1 MIKAQ
6 RIAWPVLVLALAGA
20 ACTGPEAAPEDRPAV
35 EATDSAPSDPGA
47 TLAVVPDVAA
57 QLQPSV
63 VTILTA
69 DGSGS
74 GVVYRDDGLIVT
86 NEHVVRGATRVEV
99 AFADGQRVPGT
110 VQATDLVT
118 DLALVEADRTG
129 LPPADFDSDL
139 PRVGELAVVIGSPLG
154 FESSV
159 TAGIISGLHR
169 KIPGSAPQSQ
179 ALIDLIQTDAP
190 ISPGNSGGALV
201 DGDGNVVGISE
212 AYIPPQAGAVSLG
225 FAIPSATVIDVVE
238 QLLEDGRAEHAFL
251 GVEPAP
257 ITPQIAEQLGLS
269 RTEGVIVAAVVPNG
283 PAAAAGVQPGE
294 VIAAVDGDPTG
305 TPEDLLAALRAR
317 DPGDTLTLTLRSP
330 DGEEREVTVT
340 LTERPAVSD

>member
-1 MIKAQ
+1 M
-6 RIAWPVLVLALAGA
+6 
-20 ACTGPEAAPEDRPAV
+20 
-35 EATDSAPSDPGA
+35 
-47 TLAVVPDVAA
+47 
-57 QLQPSV
+57 
-63 VTILTA
+63 
-69 DGSGS
+69 
-74 GVVYRDDGLIVT
+74 
-86 NEHVVRGATRVEV
+86 
-99 AFADGQRVPGT
+99 
-110 VQATDLVT
+110 
-118 DLALVEADRTG
+118 
-129 LPPADFDSDL
+129 
-139 PRVGELAVVIGSPLG
+139 
-154 FESSV
+154 

-169 KIPGSAPQSQ
+169 EIPGSARQSQ

-190 ISPGNSGGALV
+190 ISPGNSGGVLV

-238 QLLEDGRAEHAFL
+238 QLLEDGRAEYAFL

-283 PAAAAGVQPGE
+283 PAAAAGVGPGD
-294 VIAAVDGDPTG
+294 VITAVDGESTA
-305 TPEDLLAALRAR
+305 TPEELLAALRAG